1 MDIKNLIPVD
11 GKEGWYRDPLTN
23 AIINN
28 NKSEYEKYMNAY
40 NKRAK
45 TEVTIE
51 TLQTEVDEVKSDL
64 FKLLIQSSIKNVDNR
79 TSLKSTNII
88 GH

>member
-64 FKLLIQSSIKNVDNR
+64 KDIKGL
-79 TSLKSTNII
+79 LKSLLELQNDSN
-88 GH
+88 